1 MNNLLLKHIQ
11 ILVGLMLLTGDDFVA
26 TAEIAEFMAKRDM
39 HVQRG
44 TLRIAGY
51 RRIKFSGA
59 KFWRKLQRGGI
70 RSITRPGIVIFLI
83 RARSQSIN
91 CTDMLTP
98 SDGTVGG
105 YAAPAQPH
113 LG

>member
-1 MNNLLLKHIQ
+1 MQLINFAASKKRRAMNNLLLKHIQ

-26 TAEIAEFMAKRDM
+26 AAEIAEFMAKRDM
-39 HVQRG
+39 HVQREG

-70 RSITRPGIVIFLI
+70 RSITRPGIVIFLDQGQI
-83 RARSQSIN
+83 PV
-91 CTDMLTP
+91 D
-98 SDGTVGG
+98 
-105 YAAPAQPH
+105 
-113 LG
+113 